1 MRLQRK
7 WSIKPNKPLKIV
19 DKPTVNDIARVAG
32 VSLATV
38 DRVLNDRPGVRSV
51 TIKKVQT
58 AIDELGYVRDTAAA
72 NLARRRVYN
81 LLFVLPD
88 TKNEFV
94 QALRQQIKE
103 QAEKVSNDRT
113 ELSLALAA
121 PFDAQ
126 DFVAVLDRIDP
137 GETDGVAIF
146 SPETPS
152 VRDAI
157 KRVRDKGIAV
167 VTLVSDLPSS
177 ERDHFVGIDNVS
189 AGRTAAQLMGRF
201 IKRSGKI
208 LFITGSRFARD
219 HLERR
224 QGFDLVIG
232 EEFLDLEVVASV
244 EGRDDPDLISSLLP
258 DVFENHPNICG
269 IYSSAAGNEG
279 LIKFLETRKAPE
291 DIVVIG
297 HELTPLSA
305 RALRDGYFDAVIN
318 QDSGHLVRSCARLLR
333 ATSDGAPFNP
343 AQERIRIDIYIKEN
357 MPPASVVQRED
368 TGHENHQGPG
378 PVSGAVRGG

>member
-1 MRLQRK
+1 M
-7 WSIKPNKPLKIV
+7 
-19 DKPTVNDIARVAG
+19 KPTVNDIARVAG

-38 DRVLNDRPGVRSV
+38 DRVLNERPGVRAV
-51 TIKKVQT
+51 TIKKVHA
-58 AIDELGYVRDTAAA
+58 AIAELGYIRDTAAA
-72 NLARRRVYN
+72 NLARRRLYK

-88 TKNEFV
+88 SQNEFV
-94 QALRQQIKE
+94 TALRRQIDE
-103 QAEKVSNDRT
+103 QAEKLSNERT
-113 ELSLALAA
+113 ELSLALAT

-126 DFVAVLDRIDP
+126 DFVAVLDRIEP
-137 GETDGVAIF
+137 QSTDGVAIF

-152 VRDAI
+152 VRDAVT
-157 KRVRDKGIAV
+157 RLRDKGIAV

-177 ERDHFVGIDNVS
+177 PRDHFVGIDNVS

-201 IKRSGKI
+201 VRRAGKI

-224 QGFDLVIG
+224 QGFDQVIN
-232 EEFLDLEVVASV
+232 EEFPDLEVVASF
-244 EGRDDPDLISSLLP
+244 EGRDDPELIYRLLP

-279 LIKFLETRKAPE
+279 LIRYLRDRKAAD

-297 HELTPLSA
+297 HELTPLSQT
-305 RALRDGYFDAVIN
+305 ALRERYFDAVIS

-333 ATSDGAPFNP
+333 ATADSTPFNP
-343 AQERIRIDIYIKEN
+343 AQERIRVDIYIKEN
-357 MPPASVVQRED
+357 IPP
-368 TGHENHQGPG
+368 
-378 PVSGAVRGG
+378 

>member
-1 MRLQRK
+1 MSKPRL
-7 WSIKPNKPLKIV
+7 NV
-19 DKPTVNDIARVAG
+19 VTKPTVNDIARVAG

-38 DRVLNDRPGVRSV
+38 DRVLNERPGVRSV
-51 TIKKVQT
+51 TIKKVHA
-58 AIDELGYVRDTAAA
+58 AIAELGYIRDTAAA
-72 NLARRRVYN
+72 NLARRRVYR

-88 TKNEFV
+88 TANEFV
-94 QALRQQIKE
+94 QALRDQIGE
-103 QAEKVSNDRT
+103 QAEKLSNDRT

-126 DFVAVLDRIDP
+126 DFVTVLDRIDAAD
-137 GETDGVAIF
+137 TDGVAIF

-167 VTLVSDLPSS
+167 VTLVSDVPSS
-177 ERDHFVGIDNVS
+177 QRDHFVGIDNVS

-201 IKRSGKI
+201 TRRSGKI

-224 QGFDLVIG
+224 QGFDLVIN
-232 EEFLDLEVVASV
+232 EEFPELEVVASF
-244 EGRDDPDLISSLLP
+244 EGRDDPDLIYSLLP
-258 DVFENHPNICG
+258 EVFENHPNICG

-279 LIKFLETRKAPE
+279 LVRFLKDRVAADE
-291 DIVVIG
+291 IVVIG
-297 HELTPLSA
+297 HELTPLS
-305 RALRDGYFDAVIN
+305 RSALLDGYFDAVIN

-333 ATSDGAPFNP
+333 ATADSAPFNP

-357 MPPASVVQRED
+357 IPP
-368 TGHENHQGPG
+368 
-378 PVSGAVRGG
+378 

>member
-1 MRLQRK
+1 MPKLSHFCSKHSQRK
-7 WSIKPNKPLKIV
+7 WWTELTTPRLKSV
-19 DKPTVNDIARVAG
+19 AKPTVNDIARVAG

-38 DRVLNDRPGVRSV
+38 DRVLNERPGVRQV
-51 TIKKVQT
+51 TIKKVRA
-58 AIDELGYVRDTAAA
+58 AIAELGYIRDTAAA
-72 NLARRRVYN
+72 NLARQRVYR

-88 TKNEFV
+88 TQNEFV
-94 QALRQQIKE
+94 RMLRTQIEE
-103 QAEKVSNDRT
+103 QGDRLANERT
-113 ELSLALAA
+113 ELSVALAA

-126 DFVAVLDRIDP
+126 DFVAALDRIDP
-137 GETDGVAIF
+137 ANTDGVAIF

-152 VRDAI
+152 VRDAVN
-157 KRVRDKGIAV
+157 RVRDNGIAV

-201 IKRSGKI
+201 IRRSGKI

-224 QGFDLVIG
+224 QGFDLVVN
-232 EEFLDLEVVASV
+232 EEFPDLEVVASL
-244 EGRDDPDLISSLLP
+244 EGRDDPDLIHSLLP
-258 DVFENHPNICG
+258 EVFENHPTICG

-279 LIKFLETRKAPE
+279 LIRFLKNRKAK
-291 DIVVIG
+291 DKIVVIG
-297 HELTPLSA
+297 HELTSLSKT
-305 RALRDGYFDAVIN
+305 ALSDGYFDAVIS

-333 ATSDGAPFNP
+333 ATADRAPFNP

-357 MPPASVVQRED
+357 MPP
-368 TGHENHQGPG
+368 
-378 PVSGAVRGG
+378 

>member
-1 MRLQRK
+1 MTPLQRK
-7 WSIKPNKPLKIV
+7 WWDKLNKPRLKV
-19 DKPTVNDIARVAG
+19 VTKPTVNDIARVAG

-38 DRVLNDRPGVRSV
+38 DRVLNERPGVRSV
-51 TIKKVQT
+51 TIKKVHA
-58 AIDELGYVRDTAAA
+58 AIAQLGYIRDTAAA
-72 NLARRRVYN
+72 NLARRRIYN

-88 TKNEFV
+88 TENEFV
-94 QALRQQIKE
+94 KALRHEIVE
-103 QAEKVSNDRT
+103 QSEKLSTDRT

-126 DFVAVLDRIDP
+126 DFASALDQIDP
-137 GETDGVAIF
+137 AETDGVAIF

-157 KRVRDKGIAV
+157 KRVRDKGVAV
-167 VTLVSDLPSS
+167 VTLVSDVPSS
-177 ERDHFVGIDNVS
+177 ERDHFVGVDNVS

-201 IKRSGKI
+201 VRRPGKI

-224 QGFDLVIG
+224 QGFDLVIS
-232 EEFLDLEVVASV
+232 EEFPDLEVVASF
-244 EGRDDPDLISSLLP
+244 EGRDDPELIHSMLP
-258 DVFENHPNICG
+258 EVFENHPNICG

-279 LIKFLETRKAPE
+279 LLRFLKDRKDAD

-297 HELTPLSA
+297 HELTPLSES
-305 RALRDGYFDAVIN
+305 ALREGYFDAVIN
-318 QDSGHLVRSCARLLR
+318 QDSGHLIRSCARLLR
-333 ATSDGAPFNP
+333 ATADSAPFNP

-357 MPPASVVQRED
+357 MP
-368 TGHENHQGPG
+368 T
-378 PVSGAVRGG
+378 